1 MRRSS
6 PPPSQRSQS
15 LLSSVSSRS
24 PSIGGPD
31 RSCDH
36 RQRIDSLR
44 RLFCELCFGK
54 KRSDGPFELHRC
66 FTVVSASGDRG
77 GARFRHRRGLS
88 APVSHLCNDLRRDW
102 YRFGSRTNEEVGPAP
117 SGWNHIG
124 SCLGRCC
131 ILLSPGAWAVG
142 LGVFLAMFLSHL
154 LGLEGA
160 AKVAGYVC
168 GIVLFAF
175 DDAPWSYALYRTIET
190 MIGIAL
196 AILISL
202 VPKLVRER

>member
-1 MRRSS
+1 M
-6 PPPSQRSQS
+6 
-15 LLSSVSSRS
+15 
-24 PSIGGPD
+24 
-31 RSCDH
+31 
-36 RQRIDSLR
+36 
-44 RLFCELCFGK
+44 
-54 KRSDGPFELHRC
+54 
-66 FTVVSASGDRG
+66 
-77 GARFRHRRGLS
+77 
-88 APVSHLCNDLRRDW
+88 
-102 YRFGSRTNEEVGPAP
+102 
-117 SGWNHIG
+117 
-124 SCLGRCC
+124 
-131 ILLSPGAWAVG
+131 G